1 MHTTVGDTLGGRV
14 LVTGGT
20 GFIGRHLVAALRARG
35 CEVTVA
41 GLGNARQSPDLT
53 LNLTQRSEVL
63 RVLGAE
69 KFDFAFHCAGTID
82 QGVRPGIFPEQVDAH
97 ITATVNLLDALDAAR
112 PKRLVHI
119 GSNAEYGAAPCPQRG
134 DGPAWP
140 NSAYGATKLG
150 ATAIVMARAR
160 SEDYPAVVVRPF
172 LVYGEGQSPRSFLSA
187 AIAAAERGAEFPT
200 TPGGQTRDF
209 IPVSWV
215 VEDLL
220 RAAED
225 RSLNGKVVN
234 SCTGHPRRIREVLE
248 KLTELFPG
256 FRLRFGAL
264 PYRPTE
270 LMDSFGDPITPR
282 SAAEAEQ
289 ALLKFLASHC
299 SRSRQN

>member
-1 MHTTVGDTLGGRV
+1 MYKTVADTLGGRV

-41 GLGNARQSPDLT
+41 GLGNANQSPDLT

-63 RVLGAE
+63 RVLGTE

-82 QGVRPGIFPEQVDAH
+82 QGVRPGIYPEQVDAH

-150 ATAIVMARAR
+150 ATAVVMARAR
-160 SEDYPAVVVRPF
+160 SEGYPSVVVRPF
-172 LVYGEGQSPRSFLSA
+172 LVYGAGMAEKSFLGQALRA
-187 AIAAAERGAEFPT
+187 ARCGEAFPT
-200 TPGGQTRDF
+200 TAGGQTRDF
-209 IPVSWV
+209 VPIGRV
-215 VEDLL
+215 VADLL
-220 RAAED
+220 RAATD
-225 RSLNGKVVN
+225 AAIVGQAVN
-234 SCTGHPRRIREVLE
+234 SCTGVERTLRSVLE
-248 KLTELFPG
+248 IVAEFAPN
-256 FRLRFGAL
+256 FRPQFGAV
-264 PYRPTE
+264 PYRTTE
-270 LMDSFGDPITPR
+270 LMRSVGVPYSPTSGQDSTADLRDFV
-282 SAAEAEQ
+282 AAC
-289 ALLKFLASHC
+289 LKS
-299 SRSRQN
+299 